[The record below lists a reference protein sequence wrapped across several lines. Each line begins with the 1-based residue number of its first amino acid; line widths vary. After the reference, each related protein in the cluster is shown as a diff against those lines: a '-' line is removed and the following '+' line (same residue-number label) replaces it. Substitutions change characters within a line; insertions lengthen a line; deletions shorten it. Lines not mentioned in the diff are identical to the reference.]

1 MVAQLSQLGER
12 ISTKLEGAERTVKL
26 LGKCIVGE
34 RADYYR
40 MRLKSKLLDI
50 TDARFPVGS
59 VEPATLETD
68 APEVLLEKMLPA
80 AYREEFLAFL
90 ETSLPEEGTYGVRA
104 VVGKGPTRHPHDFI
118 VDHNPQGFR
127 VQFLDP
133 EEQVGRRD
141 PTSPRIANLFVLDL
155 PHDSS
160 VQPDLA
166 IGRFDTSRLAPE
178 VRQDL
183 MKMRTLREIAPS
195 FLETGEVD
203 GVPSSATYF
212 LLHFANGKGKW
223 VDAHAWS
230 DETLKEA
237 ASSPENALPAHS
249 GVRQTFLVIAVLD
262 YVKSMIRQG
271 HMRPYPEGST
281 IHSVQK

>member
-1 MVAQLSQLGER
+1 MVAHLSQLGER
-12 ISTKLEGAERTVKL
+12 ISTKFDGVERTARL

-34 RADYYR
+34 RAAYYR
-40 MRLKSKLLDI
+40 MRLMSKLLDI

-68 APEVLLEKMLPA
+68 APEVLLEKMLPE
-80 AYREEFLAFL
+80 AYRKELLAFL
-90 ETSLPEEGTYGVRA
+90 QTSLPEEGTYGVRA

-118 VDHNPQGFR
+118 VDHTPQGFR
-127 VQFLDP
+127 IQFLDP

-155 PHDSS
+155 PHDVNVS
-160 VQPDLA
+160 PDLA
-166 IGRFDTSRLAPE
+166 IGRFDTSRLDPE
-178 VRQDL
+178 VRQGL
-183 MKMRTLREIAPS
+183 MKMRTLRDIAPS
-195 FLETGEVD
+195 FLERGEIE
-203 GVPSSATYF
+203 GVPSTATYF
-212 LLHFANGKGKW
+212 SLHFADGRGKW

-230 DETLKEA
+230 DETLREA
-237 ASSPENALPAHS
+237 ASRPERELPAHS

-262 YVKSMIRQG
+262 YVKSMIKQG